1 MAAAAVGPHR
11 RLTLPHLIRLFQ
23 EAALRHTDR
32 LGISSQDLTREL
44 GLTWVLHR
52 QTVTCRRWP
61 ALGEQVSV
69 VTLPTRIDRKLIT
82 YRDYYLLDAAD
93 RILACS
99 ASTWSVMDVQSRRIR
114 SIPPRVTDAI
124 GELPSAGAGLEPPA
138 DKPAP
143 PTTPTDRTRTQVAFA
158 QLDFNDHL
166 TNPAFPELMLEPLGL
181 PFLRDHLPVMADMAY
196 HREARYA
203 DELEAVVSPGTE
215 TNTFYHALY
224 RGSGELLASMQT
236 RWRKT

>member
-1 MAAAAVGPHR
+1 M
-11 RLTLPHLIRLFQ
+11 
-23 EAALRHTDR
+23 RHTDR
-32 LGISSQDLTREL
+32 LGISSHDLTREL

-52 QTVTCRRWP
+52 QAVSCRRWP
-61 ALGEQVSV
+61 TLGEKVSV

-99 ASTWSVMDVQSRRIR
+99 ASTWSVMDLQSRRIR
-114 SIPPRVTDAI
+114 SIPPLVTDAI
-124 GELPSAGAGLEPPA
+124 GELPPAGVGLDLPA
-138 DKPAP
+138 DKPVP
-143 PTTPTDRTRTQVAFA
+143 PTTPTGRTRTLVGFA
-158 QLDFNDHL
+158 QLDFNNHL

-181 PFLRDHLPVMADMAY
+181 PFLGNHLPVMADMTY

-203 DELEAVVSPGTE
+203 DELEAVTSPGTE
-215 TNTFYHALY
+215 PDSFHHALY